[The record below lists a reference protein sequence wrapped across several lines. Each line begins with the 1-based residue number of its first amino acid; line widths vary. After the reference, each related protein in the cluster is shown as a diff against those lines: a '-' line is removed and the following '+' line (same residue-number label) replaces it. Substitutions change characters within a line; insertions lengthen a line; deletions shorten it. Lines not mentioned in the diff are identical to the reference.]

1 LANTV
6 IIVGLPQA
14 LAKIAAIPLIAE
26 KMGQVGLD
34 VGKVHVAD
42 KARQLV
48 PKRTGALAASIVAVP
63 EGVAVGERYA
73 GFVEFGTRN
82 MRAQAY
88 LGPALEA
95 EDEAVSDLV
104 SNTVRAALYAL

>member
-1 LANTV
+1 LAKIV
-6 IIVGLPQA
+6 ILGLSEA
-14 LAKIAAIPLIAE
+14 LAKIAAVPLIAE
-26 KMGQVGLD
+26 KAGQVGLD
-34 VGKVHVAD
+34 VGKEHVAD

-48 PKRTGALAASIVAVP
+48 PRRTGALAASIVPVP
-63 EGVAVGERYA
+63 EGVAVREHYA

-95 EDEAVSDLV
+95 ESDSVGDLV
-104 SNTVRAALYAL
+104 SDTVRAALYAL

>member
-1 LANTV
+1 MNV
-6 IIVGLPQA
+6 VIVGLPQA
-14 LAKIAAIPLIAE
+14 LAKIAAVPIIAE
-26 KMGQVGLD
+26 KLGQVGLEA
-34 VGKVHVAD
+34 GKELVAA

-48 PKRTGALAASIVAVP
+48 PKRTGALAASISPVP
-63 EGVAVGERYA
+63 EGVAVAEGYA

-95 EDEAVSDLV
+95 EDQQVSDLV
-104 SNTVRAALYAL
+104 TNTVRTALYAL